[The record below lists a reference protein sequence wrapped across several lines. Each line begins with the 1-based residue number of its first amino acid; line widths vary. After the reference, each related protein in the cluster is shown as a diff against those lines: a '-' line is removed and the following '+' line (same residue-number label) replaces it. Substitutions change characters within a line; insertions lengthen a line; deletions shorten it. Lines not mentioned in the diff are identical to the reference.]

1 MRSPLVSVIITTYNR
16 ANLVPRAIKS
26 VLGQTYDDLEVI
38 VVDDASADDTG
49 SVINNFEDERLA
61 YVRHDE
67 NRHLSAARNTGIN
80 RADGDYVAFLDDDDE
95 WRPRK
100 LEKQVSLLESAS
112 NRVGLVYCWM
122 DYCDDD
128 TVVEKYQ
135 PSLSGDIFAEALSG
149 QPIGSG
155 STLVVRPAVFNDIG
169 GFDESLRRGI
179 DGDFIRRV
187 CRSYDVDFVPEA
199 LVKYHIG
206 HEADRITSIDPESTE
221 DAIQANE
228 AKLRKF
234 ATEFERYPSAKGAVY
249 ARLGLRHCLLG
260 DYRTG
265 ISYHLKAI
273 RQAPLNPAVYKH
285 QAVTLY
291 RLLNMKL

>member
-1 MRSPLVSVIITTYNR
+1 MAPPLVSVIITTYNR
-16 ANLVPRAIKS
+16 ANLVSRAIKS
-26 VLGQTYDDLEVI
+26 VLGQTYENLELV
-38 VVDDASADDTG
+38 VVDDASTDDTH
-49 SVINNFEDERLA
+49 SVVNRFEDERLT

-67 NRHLSAARNTGIN
+67 NRHLSAARNTGIEH
-80 RADGDYVAFLDDDDE
+80 ADGDYVAFLDDDDE
-95 WRPRK
+95 WRPQK
-100 LEKQVSLLESAS
+100 LEKQISLFESVSD
-112 NRVGLVYCWM
+112 RVGLVYSWM
-122 DYCDDD
+122 DYCDGD

-155 STLVVRPAVFNDIG
+155 STLVVRSMVLKDIG

-199 LVKYHIG
+199 LVKYHVG
-206 HEADRITSIDPESTE
+206 HEADRITTIDPESTK
-221 DAIQANE
+221 DAIRANE
-228 AKLRKF
+228 LKLRKF
-234 ATEFERYPSAKGAVY
+234 AAEFEDYPSAKGAVY

-260 DYRTG
+260 GYRTG
-265 ISYHLKAI
+265 VSYHLKAV

-291 RLLNMKL
+291 RLLTTKR

>member
-1 MRSPLVSVIITTYNR
+1 
-16 ANLVPRAIKS
+16 
-26 VLGQTYDDLEVI
+26 
-38 VVDDASADDTG
+38 
-49 SVINNFEDERLA
+49 
-61 YVRHDE
+61 
-67 NRHLSAARNTGIN
+67 
-80 RADGDYVAFLDDDDE
+80 
-95 WRPRK
+95 
-100 LEKQVSLLESAS
+100 
-112 NRVGLVYCWM
+112 M
-122 DYCDDD
+122 DYCDGD

-187 CRSYDVDFVPEA
+187 CRSYDVDFVPGA

-234 ATEFERYPSAKGAVY
+234 ATEFEKYPSAKGAVY

-265 ISYHLKAI
+265 VSYHLKAI
-273 RQAPLNPAVYKH
+273 RQAPLNPAVYKR
-285 QAVTLY
+285 QAVTIY
-291 RLLNMKL
+291 RLLNMKP